1 MRSSGGTEAAVCAS
15 DLTGVL
21 REEAMHR
28 IIATVGTIAFA
39 VVSTPAARAAPLPPE
54 GIVQVLAGEQLAYV
68 EKGGKGWKQG
78 KRAKWRHGPPPWAP
92 AHGLRRKRGW

>member
-1 MRSSGGTEAAVCAS
+1 
-15 DLTGVL
+15 
-21 REEAMHR
+21 MHR

-54 GIVQVLAGEQLAYV
+54 GIVQVLAGEELAYV
-68 EKGGKGWKQG
+68 KKGGKGWKHA

>member
-1 MRSSGGTEAAVCAS
+1 
-15 DLTGVL
+15 
-21 REEAMHR
+21 MHR

-54 GIVQVLAGEQLAYV
+54 GIVQALSGEELAYV
-68 EKGGKGWKQG
+68 
-78 KRAKWRHGPPPWAP
+78 KWRHGPPWAP